1 MGAIFG
7 GGIGILFH
15 DTNAFWLLPLMIF
28 AGAIGGALWGLIPA
42 ILKTKYLV
50 LFFSIVVFIFGV
62 RCFFLVSR
70 ALM

>member
-42 ILKTKYLV
+42 ILKTKFNTNEILTSLMLVTLLYL
-50 LFFSIVVFIFGV
+50 F
-62 RCFFLVSR
+62 
-70 ALM
+70 